1 MTNYITIHTP
11 KIEVVN
17 YGWRI
22 GCCNELNWE
31 DLEKVKV
38 NTETIASYQ
47 DEEILLITGDR
58 IICKEKMEDI
68 DGLLQEASRVC
79 DYRTV
84 GSGFNYP

>member
-11 KIEVVN
+11 KHEVVN
-17 YGWRI
+17 YGGRI
-22 GCCNELNWE
+22 GFCDELNWK

-38 NTETIASYQ
+38 NAEAIASYQ

-58 IICKEKMEDI
+58 ILCKEKMEDI

-79 DYRTV
+79 NYRTV
-84 GSGFNYP
+84 ESGFNYP

>member
-11 KIEVVN
+11 KHKVVN
-17 YGWRI
+17 YGGRI
-22 GCCNELNWE
+22 GCRHELNWE

-38 NTETIASYQ
+38 NAEAIASYQ

-58 IICKEKMEDI
+58 IFCKEKMEDI
-68 DGLLQEASRVC
+68 DGLLQEVSRVC